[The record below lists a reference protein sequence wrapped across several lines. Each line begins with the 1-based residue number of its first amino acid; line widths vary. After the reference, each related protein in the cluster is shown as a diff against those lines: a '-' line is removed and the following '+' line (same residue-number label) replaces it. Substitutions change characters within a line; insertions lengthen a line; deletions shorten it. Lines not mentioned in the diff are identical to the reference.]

1 MFKLNFK
8 EYVYLLISV
17 ILFTLITYGY
27 YFLIWISFVP
37 LFLYLHNKKF
47 KEGIIGIILF
57 SLMSGILMFTFLLN
71 YKLKIYLLVI
81 VLWIIFYLLFYLI
94 SYKLKEKIDF
104 IIVYPIIYLL
114 ILIIYSLIN
123 LDFMLVNL
131 GVFQVMLSPIIYYI
145 KGFGVSVLIILFNCL
160 LTGYFIRKK
169 RDYLYVIIILLVI
182 IMGCYFYS
190 NNQEYENKFNISIA
204 QGNYPKS
211 WEWRRENVNSILD
224 NYLEL
229 TNNASSN
236 GIIVWPEYSLVGN
249 LSIGQLY
256 QISKLAREKN
266 SIIIFGNS
274 LILKDGEYDAAFV
287 INKTGVIQDIYL
299 SILPYIYDNIKKGK
313 KLGLINSELGIF
325 GIIICYE
332 EFNYYLSNKYKKNG
346 AKFLVFMA
354 NEMDLDGTRGIN
366 LGLQISRLRAAEN
379 NILVIRS
386 TNTGVSAI
394 INPYGKV
401 INRLDNNVRGIIKN
415 V

>member
-1 MFKLNFK
+1 
-8 EYVYLLISV
+8 
-17 ILFTLITYGY
+17 
-27 YFLIWISFVP
+27 
-37 LFLYLHNKKF
+37 
-47 KEGIIGIILF
+47 
-57 SLMSGILMFTFLLN
+57 
-71 YKLKIYLLVI
+71 
-81 VLWIIFYLLFYLI
+81 
-94 SYKLKEKIDF
+94 
-104 IIVYPIIYLL
+104 
-114 ILIIYSLIN
+114 
-123 LDFMLVNL
+123 
-131 GVFQVMLSPIIYYI
+131 
-145 KGFGVSVLIILFNCL
+145 
-160 LTGYFIRKK
+160 
-169 RDYLYVIIILLVI
+169 
-182 IMGCYFYS
+182 MGCYFYS

-332 EFNYYLSNKYKKNG
+332 EFNYYLSNRYKKNR